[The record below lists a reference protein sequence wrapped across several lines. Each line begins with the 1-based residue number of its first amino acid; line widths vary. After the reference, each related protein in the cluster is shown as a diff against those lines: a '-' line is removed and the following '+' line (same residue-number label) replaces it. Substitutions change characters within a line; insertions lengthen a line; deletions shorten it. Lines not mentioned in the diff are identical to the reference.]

1 MITAKNIAR
10 HELIGLKAEI
20 VSSSNKTQIGAK
32 GVVTDETRQ
41 TITIEIEKGKGNAVE
56 RNFAKDHCVFRFT
69 LPSGE
74 KVRVDGRLL
83 VARPEDRPKKKL
95 RKW

>member
-10 HELIGLKAEI
+10 HELIGLKVEI
-20 VSSSNKTQIGAK
+20 VSSSNSSHVGSK

-41 TITIEIEKGKGNAVE
+41 TITIELDNSKTEKS
-56 RNFAKDHCVFRFT
+56 FAKDQCIFRFL

-74 KVRVDGRLL
+74 KVRVDGKLL
-83 VARPEDRPKKKL
+83 VARPEDRVKKKL
-95 RKW
+95 KKW